1 MAVNP
6 IPAQQAIF
14 QDLLLRDSSGN
25 HQLLAY
31 YLKLILSNRPI
42 ELKMPDE
49 TPFTISP
56 ESAWNEI
63 LKWNEKAGLPMGD
76 RGSRKIRASRLLN
89 YLDLVQGTTREAAT
103 NFQAIKDSVDTLSKT
118 TPTTVRGQN
127 IKKIVDIR
135 KLQLEIHNRQ
145 TIGQLASQLEQTSFI
160 KRFASDRPTQIALAG
175 LFAANAANFINGDV
189 PKHVM
194 AQEITKLVQLNAG
207 RTNGLNNAAHLA
219 YSQAAQEK
227 ELAEITD
234 SIGKFVSSKY
244 KSRDEFIKETGRIS
258 HYSHIL
264 TVGDIPELLDMLAPT
279 ATPQTRQN
287 LALALQTTIIRSTG
301 DYYTNGETIL
311 SHAFNLAGLPEAEAK
326 NLSSLAPFLEEI
338 RGTELHNTISGDLNE
353 NDPRILNTLSVSGEV
368 GVSAHIPWLTRE
380 DLDAQAVILQKKYGS
395 ENLSKT
401 LSQEIDAGEG
411 ADFEKISA
419 IKKLFSDTEQYN
431 HYTRTIADN
440 PLYYLRD
447 KIGKTKGRFAAVRAP
462 IDRFSQKIGKKIWA
476 VDDFVH
482 APFKYVADQL
492 AKLEEKAPLLNP
504 GKFIYDKFSGAQLWV
519 AAKVLDWSDS
529 LIGKGHW
536 ASGMLSHV
544 SDFTRGFITE
554 GGSWSGAN
562 FVFVQKKWGDLLD
575 WGAKKAGNK
584 AGWAGVKASIGTKL
598 WDGFGKLSPGLAEKI
613 SAGSLSKL
621 VTSFMAGTLSAGT
634 TLLIQV
640 GLMTIGAG
648 LKKIWYLITNKN
660 GARARFVNKLPLYI
674 AGATTF
680 LAAAPGAIVAG
691 LVAFGSGALALIGGA
706 ISALFTSIFLPALIA
721 VGSMILA
728 FFLLFQI
735 FNTTIHLDSGVSEF
749 VTNIICDNTGNPT
762 IPGVDTSPSTTTTS
776 GKPTLAKAVCLAK
789 YLNACYG
796 QSVTS
801 SNISRGLSCLATY
814 AIAPAAIA
822 EIQGSATSFTYLQ
835 CVGFVKA
842 VVAWAGTSISS
853 HNACGYVED
862 PRFVSGLGGV
872 SPGDAIVFKSSGTC
886 SNEAPGHIGILL
898 EDAGATIC
906 LVDAN
911 QVCSGCVS
919 EKNCLPK
926 TNVAGYLRL

>member
-6 IPAQQAIF
+6 IPAQLAIL

-127 IKKIVDIR
+127 IKKMVDIR

-145 TIGQLASQLEQTSFI
+145 AIGQLASQLEQTSFI
-160 KRFASDRPTQIALAG
+160 KRFASDRATQIALAG

-287 LALALQTTIIRSTG
+287 LARALQTTVIRSTG

-401 LSQEIDAGEG
+401 LSQEIDTGEG

-476 VDDFVH
+476 VDDFIH

-492 AKLEEKAPLLNP
+492 AKLEEKVPLLNP

-554 GGSWSGAN
+554 GGSWQGAN

-575 WGAKKAGNK
+575 WGAKKAK
-584 AGWAGVKASIGTKL
+584 FESWQAVKTKVGTTL
-598 WDGFGKLSPGLAEKI
+598 WSGFAKMAPGLAEKL
-613 SAGSLSKL
+613 SAGSLGKL
-621 VTSFMAGTLSAGT
+621 VASFTAGTLSAGT
-634 TLLIQV
+634 TLLIQA
-640 GLMTIGAG
+640 GLMIVGAG
-648 LKKIWYLITNKN
+648 FKKFWELIRNKN
-660 GARARFVNKLPLYI
+660 GARTKFVNKLPLYI
-674 AGATTF
+674 AGAATF
-680 LAAAPGAIVAG
+680 LAAVPGAIVAG
-691 LVAFGSGALALIGGA
+691 LIAFGSGAMALIGGG
-706 ISALFTSIFLPALIA
+706 ISALFTTIFLPAMIA

-735 FNTTIHLDSGVSEF
+735 FNTTIHLDSGPNEF
-749 VTNIICDNTGNPT
+749 VASIICNQNSEG
-762 IPGVDTSPSTTTTS
+762 STTTTS
-776 GKPTLAKAVCLAK
+776 
-789 YLNACYG
+789 
-796 QSVTS
+796 
-801 SNISRGLSCLATY
+801 
-814 AIAPAAIA
+814 PAASAAMCIV
-822 EIQGSATSFTYLQ
+822 ETLQGCNLSPLLGSMLDGSAWKCALAAITNPQVAVEIYNSAQHNTYFQ
-835 CVGFVKA
+835 CVGFIAATAAWIGKPIPQINACSYVNNA
-842 VVAWAGTSISS
+842 PSGYRYYSNTADMQVGDFFVIGSSNCVDSSPGHVGVVCGVAGTVIT
-853 HNACGYVED
+853 ACDANYGVA
-862 PRFVSGLGGV
+862 GGV
-872 SPGDAIVFKSSGTC
+872 RGDGQFARSQITGFMR
-886 SNEAPGHIGILL
+886 PL
-898 EDAGATIC
+898 
-906 LVDAN
+906 
-911 QVCSGCVS
+911 
-919 EKNCLPK
+919 
-926 TNVAGYLRL
+926 